1 MAKHHCLAVTFF
13 HGITKPSNF
22 PGPSL
27 GRDLYALQG
36 LAEALIDSIFSSL
49 ENVPDFRLRTIVRV
63 FFKPF
68 IYSCAPVL
76 QQTVLLPI
84 FAHFA
89 PFSEFVVRFH
99 SINTFNGTNFP
110 LFSPVLSRLTA
121 RWQYITA
128 LYESGELGEDVSDTQ
143 EVLEDMLN
151 RTLTREYI
159 EVLKVA
165 LVGST
170 VDPMM
175 PSATGGEATM
185 DQDDQSM
192 DGPPHALTRAAQTA
206 MTSDV
211 ISDLGGK
218 LLRNQYTCTPIV
230 MTVLR

>member
-1 MAKHHCLAVTFF
+1 M
-13 HGITKPSNF
+13 
-22 PGPSL
+22 
-27 GRDLYALQG
+27 
-36 LAEALIDSIFSSL
+36 
-49 ENVPDFRLRTIVRV
+49 
-63 FFKPF
+63 
-68 IYSCAPVL
+68 
-76 QQTVLLPI
+76 
-84 FAHFA
+84 
-89 PFSEFVVRFH
+89 
-99 SINTFNGTNFP
+99 
-110 LFSPVLSRLTA
+110 LSRLTA

-159 EVLKVA
+159 DVLKVA

-170 VDPMM
+170 VDPMI
-175 PSATGGEATM
+175 PNATSEATM

>member
-1 MAKHHCLAVTFF
+1 M
-13 HGITKPSNF
+13 
-22 PGPSL
+22 
-27 GRDLYALQG
+27 
-36 LAEALIDSIFSSL
+36 LI
-49 ENVPDFRLRTIVRV
+49 V
-63 FFKPF
+63 
-68 IYSCAPVL
+68 
-76 QQTVLLPI
+76 
-84 FAHFA
+84 
-89 PFSEFVVRFH
+89 
-99 SINTFNGTNFP
+99 
-110 LFSPVLSRLTA
+110 VLSRLTA

-159 EVLKVA
+159 DVLKVA

-170 VDPMM
+170 VDPMI
-175 PSATGGEATM
+175 PNATSEATM